1 MQVNPTDD
9 TPNNV
14 ITTPM
19 KRIRVVR
26 AETGEV
32 EDMYRMYAGNKSAP
46 VKGAFGHSGSCR
58 SKQ

>member
-9 TPNNV
+9 TPKNV

-26 AETGEV
+26 SETGEV
-32 EDMYRMYAGNKSAP
+32 EDMYRMYAGNKNTL
-46 VKGAFGHSGSCR
+46 VKGAFGHS
-58 SKQ
+58 